1 MNNIIKINNITRP
14 KSAKA
19 NREDVHYFAKQLAKT
34 TTDEE
39 RLALID
45 KIYTHGFEDGYTDG
59 RKNGKVTKLV
69 MLKE

>member
-1 MNNIIKINNITRP
+1 MTNIIKINNICRP

-19 NREDVHYFAKQLAKT
+19 NREDVHYFAKQLDKVVT
-34 TTDEE
+34 EQE
-39 RLALID
+39 RLAVID
-45 KIYTHGFEDGYTDG
+45 RIYTHGFEDGYTDG